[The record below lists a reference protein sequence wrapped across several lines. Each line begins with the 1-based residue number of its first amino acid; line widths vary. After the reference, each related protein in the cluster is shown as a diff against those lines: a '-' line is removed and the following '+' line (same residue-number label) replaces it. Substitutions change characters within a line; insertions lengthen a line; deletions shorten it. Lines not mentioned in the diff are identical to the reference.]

1 MLLAEVRQEIAD
13 ACRTLQ
19 ERGLV
24 VGTAGNISVR
34 VDDLVAISPSGVDYP
49 SLTADDVGVHRLDGS
64 PVEAPLK
71 PSSEFPLHL
80 AVYAERDV
88 AAIVHTH
95 GVPSSALSTVVDAVP
110 TSHYYSALFG
120 GQVRVAPYAR
130 FGSDALAANVLEA
143 LRDRTGA
150 LMAHHGAVTLG
161 PSLAK
166 ALDLVAYLEYICDL
180 QLRAL
185 ATGLPVRTLS
195 TEEIEGVVADLR
207 GYGQPE
213 ATGD

>member
-1 MLLAEVRQEIAD
+1 MLLAEARQEIAD

-19 ERGLV
+19 QRGLV

-49 SLTADDVGVHRLDGS
+49 GLQADDVGVHRLDGS

-195 TEEIEGVVADLR
+195 TEEIEGVVADLQ
-207 GYGQPE
+207 GYGQQK
-213 ATGD
+213 TQD

>member
-13 ACRTLQ
+13 ACRALQ
-19 ERGLV
+19 QRGLV

-49 SLTADDVGVHRLDGS
+49 GLAAGDVGVHRLDGS

-80 AVYAERDV
+80 AVYGERDV
-88 AAIVHTH
+88 AAVVHTH
-95 GVPSSALSTVVDAVP
+95 GVASSALSTVVDAVP
-110 TSHYYSALFG
+110 TSHYYSALLG

-130 FGSDALAANVLEA
+130 FGSDALAAGVLEA

-150 LMAHHGAVTLG
+150 LMAHHGAVTLAA
-161 PSLAK
+161 SLAK

-180 QLRAL
+180 HLRAL

-207 GYGQPE
+207 GYGQPKP
-213 ATGD
+213 GD

>member
-195 TEEIEGVVADLR
+195 TEEIEGVVADLQ
-207 GYGQPE
+207 GYGQQKRE
-213 ATGD
+213 D

>member
-49 SLTADDVGVHRLDGS
+49 GLTADDVGVHRLDGS

-88 AAIVHTH
+88 AAIAHTH

-195 TEEIEGVVADLR
+195 TEEIEGVVADLQ
-207 GYGQPE
+207 GYGQQKPE
-213 ATGD
+213 D

>member
-49 SLTADDVGVHRLDGS
+49 GLQADDVGVHRLDGS

-80 AVYAERDV
+80 AVYAEREV

-195 TEEIEGVVADLR
+195 TEEIEGVVADLQ
-207 GYGQPE
+207 GYGQQKPE
-213 ATGD
+213 D